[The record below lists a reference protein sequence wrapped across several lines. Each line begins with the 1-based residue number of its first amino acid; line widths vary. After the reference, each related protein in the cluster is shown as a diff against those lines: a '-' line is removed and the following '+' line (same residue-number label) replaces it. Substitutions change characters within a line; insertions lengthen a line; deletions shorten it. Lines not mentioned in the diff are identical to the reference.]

1 MVANLDDGFGAGI
14 ARFAEEANFNLRLVG
29 GVPHR
34 VADDIFDST
43 VKQLRAAYRAAL
55 VRLVKDHATVAI
67 TGFKI
72 GVLNHLA

>member
-1 MVANLDDGFGAGI
+1 VIANLDHGFGANIGRS
-14 ARFAEEANFNLRLVG
+14 ADQPNFNLRPVG

-34 VADDIFDST
+34 VADDIFHRT
-43 VKQLRAAYRAAL
+43 VKQLWAAHRAAL

-72 GVLNHLA
+72 GIVNHLA